1 MLCLKKKFKQI
12 INAEMNEQ
20 INGKKKQK
28 KTKQFNKHWTQKHEN
43 YQKNM

>member
-1 MLCLKKKFKQI
+1 
-12 INAEMNEQ
+12 MNRLMEK
-20 INGKKKQK
+20 NRK

>member
-1 MLCLKKKFKQI
+1 MFKKKFKRI

-20 INGKKKQK
+20 INGKKQK